1 MGGGARG
8 RARARGGNQRR
19 EVVAARSFHEV
30 QLPEA
35 SNFTGDV
42 MPLLG
47 NVSRERFPPNAGRA
61 LQRGAA
67 CPLRA
72 GVSAEG
78 PPRSPRHPRQ
88 APHPV
93 GSFPPPQPGGFVPP
107 GAAPPPR
114 ERGRWGW
121 AVKVTIGR
129 LSGEGWLFGS
139 VVSSAMGLGVF
150 P

>member
-19 EVVAARSFHEV
+19 EVVAARSFDEV

-47 NVSRERFPPNAGRA
+47 NVSREKFPPNAGRA

-72 GVSAEG
+72 GVCG
-78 PPRSPRHPRQ
+78 
-88 APHPV
+88 
-93 GSFPPPQPGGFVPP
+93 
-107 GAAPPPR
+107 GAAPLPEAPSPGSTPR
-114 ERGRWGW
+114 GQFSSSAARRVRAAGSSSP
-121 AVKVTIGR
+121 AA
-129 LSGEGWLFGS
+129 GEGTL
-139 VVSSAMGLGVF
+139 GLGCESSDRAALR
-150 P
+150 